1 MQKKQLQKQVLQQV
15 GLWLGAVEVAAQAAE
30 MHQREAC
37 LVEPDNYQLPYLET
51 FTQVDF
57 RRKKWQEALVV
68 TQGVFFRNLL
78 II

>member
-37 LVEPDNYQLPYLET
+37 LV
-51 FTQVDF
+51 
-57 RRKKWQEALVV
+57 
-68 TQGVFFRNLL
+68 
-78 II
+78 